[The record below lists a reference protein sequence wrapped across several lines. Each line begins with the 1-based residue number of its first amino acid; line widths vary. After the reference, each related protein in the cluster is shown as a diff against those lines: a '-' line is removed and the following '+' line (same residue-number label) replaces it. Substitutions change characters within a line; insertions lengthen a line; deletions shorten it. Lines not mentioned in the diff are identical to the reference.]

1 MVLTDNE
8 IENILKLFYQGLTK
22 SQIADK
28 LGYTKGQIDSAFKS
42 GKGLAGHRAPI
53 RYRSV
58 HRKGFIH
65 KKKTQITI

>member
-1 MVLTDNE
+1 MLLTDNE
-8 IENILKLFYQGLTK
+8 IEDILKLFYQGLTK

-28 LGYTKGQIDSAFKS
+28 LGYKKYQIDSAFMS

-58 HRKGFIH
+58 HRKGFSH
-65 KKKTQITI
+65 KKNTS